1 MDYYSLYTYKNAR
14 HIGSFSQEGVNI
26 NKYLKPPPSKWL
38 VNGLFH
44 LFINGYIGG
53 YKPLTH
59 LFTNL
64 LGHPSR
70 ATFSQTLPSLKLT
83 FLLGPA
89 YFQGELFFL
98 FREGMST
105 ETQKNPTLQKKT
117 LIFEQ
122 GKHRQRHKMQRFEII
137 SILEEML
144 L

>member
-89 YFQGELFFL
+89 YFQGELFFCSG
-98 FREGMST
+98 RACR
-105 ETQKNPTLQKKT
+105 QKHKK
-117 LIFEQ
+117 IQHFKK
-122 GKHRQRHKMQRFEII
+122 KH
-137 SILEEML
+137 
-144 L
+144 